1 VPAKARQVKGVK
13 VDEALQAWRIAL
25 GDEAVIGTDLPA
37 HYTACTSGATRNV
50 VALLRPVEVQSVV
63 RAVSVAARFGIP
75 LHPVST
81 GHNWGYG
88 TALAAADGAA
98 VVDLSRMSGIRDFD
112 AELGIVTVEPGV
124 TQRMLADFLGE
135 HDAPFLVPV
144 TGAGPSCS
152 ILGNA
157 LERGYGITPIADH
170 ASSIMGLEAVLPDG
184 KIFRPVLADLGA
196 TDAARVFRWGIGP
209 YLTGLFPQGG
219 FGIVT
224 SMTIALARRPE
235 AVKAFVMSA
244 SEHATLEGLVVAIR
258 EVLRRLPGTVGGI
271 NLMNAHRVLAMSAPY
286 PRDRLGP
293 DGLIPDEV
301 VGEMSRSREIGQWTV
316 YGTLYG
322 TRGMVSAAQP
332 EIKRLLKP
340 LSRRLLFVSRSMT
353 NSMRKVAARLP
364 SRLRQ
369 RYGPAAETLA
379 ASLELVEGTPNET
392 ALPLAYWI
400 SGKRPSDGTELD
412 PARDGSGLIW
422 YSPLV
427 PMRPE
432 MVRRYIDFLVPTMR
446 KYSLEPLVTLT
457 SLSERCF
464 DSSVPLL
471 FDRSSAAA
479 TQRAQACYRALL
491 ESGRQLGFMPYR
503 VHVDAMDWLTGQ
515 PSMHWE
521 LAEQLKRALDPQ
533 GIIAPGRYSRA
544 RPDR

>member
-1 VPAKARQVKGVK
+1 VIGVK
-13 VDEALQAWRIAL
+13 VGEALRAWREAL
-25 GDEAVIGTDLPA
+25 GDEAVIGTDIPER
-37 HYTACTSGATRNV
+37 YTACTSGATRSAAAV
-50 VALLRPVEVQSVV
+50 LRPADVDAVG
-63 RAVSVAARFGIP
+63 RAVQVAARFGIP

-88 TALAAADGAA
+88 TALAVADDAV
-98 VVDLSRMSGIRDFD
+98 VVDLSRMCGIREFD
-112 AELGIVTVEPGV
+112 AELGVVTVEPGV
-124 TQRMLADFLGE
+124 TQRALADFLRE
-135 HDAPFLVPV
+135 RDAPFLVPV

-157 LERGYGITPIADH
+157 LERGYGITPVADH
-170 ASSIMGLEAVLPDG
+170 AASIMGLEAVLPDG
-184 KIFRPVLADLGA
+184 RMFRPVLADLGA
-196 TDAARVFRWGIGP
+196 PEAARVFRWGIGP

-235 AVKAFVMSA
+235 TVKAFVMSA
-244 SEHATLEGLVVAIR
+244 SRHATLEGLIASIR

-301 VGEMSRSREIGQWTV
+301 VDELSRGREIGHWTV

-322 TRGMVSAAQP
+322 TRGTVSAAQP

-340 LSRRLLFVSRSMT
+340 LSRRLLFVSRSTT
-353 NSMRKVAARLP
+353 NAMRNVAARLP

-369 RYGPAAETLA
+369 RYGPAADTLA
-379 ASLELVEGTPNET
+379 ASLALVEGQPNET

-400 SGKRPSDGTELD
+400 SGNRPSAGTALD

-427 PMRPE
+427 PMRPQT
-432 MVRRYIDFLVPTMR
+432 VRRYIDFLVPTMR
-446 KYSLEPLVTLT
+446 RHSLEPLVTLT

-464 DSSVPLL
+464 DSTVPLL

-479 TQRAQACYRALL
+479 TERAQACYRELL
-491 ESGRQLGFMPYR
+491 ESGQRLGFVPYR
-503 VHVDAMDWLTGQ
+503 IHVDAMGWLTGQ
-515 PSMHWE
+515 PSEHWE
-521 LAEQLKRALDPQ
+521 LAERIGRAVDPQ
-533 GIIAPGRYSRA
+533 GIISPGRYSRSRA
-544 RPDR
+544 DK

>member
-1 VPAKARQVKGVK
+1 MK
-13 VDEALQAWRIAL
+13 VGEALQAWREAL
-25 GDEAVIGTDLPA
+25 GDEAVIGADVPER
-37 HYTACTSGATRNV
+37 YTACTSGATRG
-50 VALLRPVEVQSVV
+50 VAAVLRPANVE
-63 RAVSVAARFGIP
+63 AVIHAVKVAARYGIP

-88 TALAAADGAA
+88 TALAVADQVA
-98 VVDLSRMSGIRDFD
+98 VVDLSRMCGIRDFD
-112 AELGIVTVEPGV
+112 AELGVVTVEPGV
-124 TQRMLADFLGE
+124 TQRTLADFLRE
-135 HDAPFLVPV
+135 RDAPFLVPV

-157 LERGYGITPIADH
+157 LERGYGITPIAEH

-184 KIFRPVLADLGA
+184 SIFRPVLADLGA
-196 TDAARVFRWGIGP
+196 AEAARVFRWGIGP

-224 SMTIALARRPE
+224 SMTIALAGRPE
-235 AVKAFVMSA
+235 AIKAFVMSA
-244 SEHATLEGLVVAIR
+244 SERATLEALVAAIR

-286 PRDRLGP
+286 PRDRLGA
-293 DGLIPDEV
+293 DGLIPHEV
-301 VGEMSRSREIGQWTV
+301 IDEMSRSREIGRWTV

-322 TRGMVSAAQP
+322 TRGMVSAAQS

-340 LSRRLLFVSRSMT
+340 LSRRLLFVSRSTT
-353 NSMRKVAARLP
+353 NAMRKIAARLP
-364 SRLRQ
+364 TRLRK

-379 ASLELVEGTPNET
+379 ASLELVEGAPNET
-392 ALPLAYWI
+392 ALPLAYWV
-400 SGKRPSDGTELD
+400 SGNRPSPGTDMD

-432 MVRRYIDFLVPTMR
+432 TVRRYIDFLVTTMR
-446 KYSLEPLVTLT
+446 KHSLEPLVTLT

-464 DSSVPLL
+464 DSTVPLL
-471 FDRSSAAA
+471 FDRSSEAA
-479 TQRAQACYRALL
+479 TRRAQACYRELL

-503 VHVDAMDWLTGQ
+503 VHVDAMGWLTEQ
-515 PSMHWE
+515 QSVHWD
-521 LAEQLKRALDPQ
+521 LTDQIKRAVDPQ
-533 GIIAPGRYSRA
+533 GIIAPGRYSRM